1 MMFKRDLQYY
11 TEHDLP
17 VTAYQKAAQVW
28 DNRLGSARVQAKN
41 WRLIAFGLLLLCLIN
56 MVLIGWL
63 MSAAQVTPYI
73 VEIDTQGRIHTI
85 AAATQLYQPSEAQIT
100 YHLEDFIKNLRSVS
114 MDPVVVRKNWLAVY
128 DYLEGDAVQRVS
140 SYAQNNDP
148 FKRIGQQTVAID
160 VTSIVKASDK
170 SYQIRWIEHTYEH
183 GVRKSKDYYTS
194 LVTLK
199 RSKPKTED
207 MLRKNPLGLYITSL
221 NWSKDIPPQ
230 GRTQ

>member
-11 TEHDLP
+11 TEHDVP
-17 VTAYQKAAQVW
+17 ITAYQKAAQV
-28 DNRLGSARVQAKN
+28 
-41 WRLIAFGLLLLCLIN
+41 
-56 MVLIGWL
+56 M
-63 MSAAQVTPYI
+63 PYI
-73 VEIDTQGRIHTI
+73 VEIDTKGRIHTI
-85 AAATQLYQPSEAQIT
+85 TAATQFYQPSEAQIT
-100 YHLEDFIKNLRSVS
+100 YHLEAFIKNLRSVS
-114 MDPVVVRKNWLAVY
+114 IDPIVVRQNWLAVY

-140 SYAQNNDP
+140 SYAQQNDP

-170 SYQIRWIEHTYEH
+170 SYQIRWIEHIYEH

-199 RSKPKTED
+199 RSKPKTKD